1 MNAEARRKV
10 IIDYLATQSKPVSAS
25 KLAEEFGVSR
35 QVIVGDIAII
45 RASGMEVSSLARGYV
60 LEKKNGLQ
68 RVFKV
73 QHSDEDV
80 AKELNIIVDAG
91 GTVVDVFIFHKF
103 YGILKADMNIKSR
116 LHVEQFIDNVTT
128 GKSSLLKNVTAGYHY
143 HTVAADSVEVLDL
156 IEEKL
161 KEYGFLAPLQEYEP
175 NGVKTSV

>member
-1 MNAEARRKV
+1 MNAEVRRKG
-10 IIDYLATQSKPVSAS
+10 IIDYLANQSKPISAS
-25 KLAEEFGVSR
+25 HLAVEFGVSR

-45 RASGMEVSSLARGYV
+45 RASGMEISSLARGYV

-73 QHSDEDV
+73 IHSDEDV

-91 GTVVDVFIFHKF
+91 GIVVDVFIFHKF

-116 LHVEQFIDNVTT
+116 LHVEQFIENVTT

-161 KEYGFLAPLQEYEP
+161 KKSGFLAPLQEYEP
-175 NGVKTSV
+175 NGVKTSL